1 MQPNPYFCSPF
12 EIMIIQ
18 KLRNSGMVVTVIIA
32 ALVLF
37 VLGDILSGKNSL
49 GFGSDDND
57 ANVIAETAEGP
68 WTVEDIGPIAERLYR
83 NQLNQDPNY
92 QLDEEK
98 RKQLFSQ
105 AWEDLMNEKL
115 IRSEIAKSG
124 IEVTDEDLKE
134 LLMGLNPMESVKG
147 DPSFQTD
154 GQFDPMKVKMIYRQA
169 KSNSQTKGLFVSYLE
184 NIRKAE
190 CEMRYAK
197 FVSKTLY
204 NTQAETRFNDFVATA
219 SAEAK
224 VVALNFADVADK
236 DVQLTDADFEAYLDE
251 HKEFYRNEKEM
262 RSVKYIRWNI
272 VPSAEDSSYAL
283 EQANKTAASMKRQS
297 KPDTL
302 GAIGFLSK
310 SDLPEE
316 APAEI
321 ASMVFPSQLGEVVG
335 PIYKAED
342 GKYFVYQ
349 KVAENRDTV
358 PRVRASHIL
367 IPSSGK
373 LADDSTVIA
382 DSVQAMAFAE
392 GLYRRVMGGADFAE
406 LAKKYSVDGSSSKG
420 GDLGWSLASNYVPEF
435 AKFCSTA
442 QQGQVGLV
450 KTQFGYHVIKMME
463 APDYMRIKFTQNV
476 FEIAAGAETVGVVDE
491 ESRAFRN
498 KITDD
503 PASFEKAHEAMK
515 LIPRIQDN
523 IATETREI
531 CGLQGADAKSLLFWL
546 FDKERQKNDISD
558 VFAFAGQHVIIKV
571 EQVRHRGYATVD
583 ELRETLEPLV
593 RNHKKYEI
601 LAAKMEKARASAKTA
616 EELAKAVGGKVEVVT
631 NLHMGQGF
639 IPQYGSEAAI
649 MGACFGANL
658 NQLSNVIEGNNYA
671 AVVFP
676 TKRDEMDPKK
686 EVMSMNRND
695 DFMSQPQM
703 ILSSLKRVLVREAEV
718 QDLRYK
724 FDWN

>member
-1 MQPNPYFCSPF
+1 
-12 EIMIIQ
+12 
-18 KLRNSGMVVTVIIA
+18 MVVTVIIA

-49 GFGSDDND
+49 GFGGQDND
-57 ANVIAETAEGP
+57 ANVIAQTNDGA
-68 WTVEDIGPIAERLYR
+68 WTLDDIGPIAERLYR
-83 NQLNQDPNY
+83 NQLNQDPNF

-115 IRSEIAKSG
+115 VRSEIEKSG
-124 IEVTDEDLKE
+124 IDVTDEDLKD

-154 GQFDPMKVKMIYRQA
+154 GKFDPMKVKMIYRQA
-169 KSNSQTKGLFVSYLE
+169 KSNSQTKGLFLSYLE
-184 NIRKAE
+184 NIRKSE
-190 CEMRYAK
+190 REMRYAK
-197 FVSKTLY
+197 FIAKTLY
-204 NTQAETRFNDFVATA
+204 NTTAEAKFNDFVATG
-219 SAEAK
+219 SVEAK

-236 DVQLTDADFEAYLDE
+236 DIELSDADFQEYLDD
-251 HKEFYRNEKEM
+251 HKEFYRNEKEL
-262 RSVKYIRWNI
+262 RSVKYVRWNI
-272 VPSAEDSSYAL
+272 VPSAEDSAYAL
-283 EQANKTAASMKRQS
+283 EQANKTAAGLKRQS

-302 GAIGFLSK
+302 GAIGFLTK

-316 APAEI
+316 APVEI
-321 ASMVFPSQLGEVVG
+321 AEMVFPSQVGDVVG

-349 KVAENRDTV
+349 KVAENMDTV

-373 LADDSTVIA
+373 LGDDSTIIA
-382 DSVQAMAFAE
+382 DSIQAMAFAE
-392 GLYRRVMGGADFAE
+392 GLYRKVMAGADFAE
-406 LAKKYSVDGSSSKG
+406 LAKQYSVDGSASKG
-420 GDLGWSLASNYVPEF
+420 GDLGWSLASAYVPEF
-435 AKFCSTA
+435 AKFCSSA
-442 QQGQVGLV
+442 QQGQVGMV

-476 FEIAAGAETVGVVDE
+476 FEISAGTQTVGIVDE
-491 ESRAFRN
+491 ESRGFRN
-498 KITDD
+498 KITED
-503 PASFEKAHEAMK
+503 PASFEKVQESMK

-523 IATETREI
+523 ISTESREV

-546 FDKERQKNDISD
+546 FDKDREANEISD
-558 VFAFAGQHVIIKV
+558 VFAFEGQHVVIKV
-571 EQVRHRGYATVD
+571 EQVRHRGYASVE

-593 RNHKKYEI
+593 RNHKKHLV
-601 LAAKMEKARASAKTA
+601 LAAKLEAAKATAKTP
-616 EELAKAVGGKVEVVT
+616 EELAKAVGGKVELVS

-639 IPQYGSEAAI
+639 IPQYGSESAI

-658 NQLSNVIEGNNYA
+658 NALSSVIEGNNYA

-676 TKRDEMDPKK
+676 IKRDEMDAKK
-686 EVMSMNRND
+686 EVASMNRND

-703 ILSSLKRVLVREAEV
+703 ILSSVKRVLVREAEV
-718 QDLRYK
+718 QDFRYK